1 MEEIKQK
8 DLFIKVAS
16 SNLKIEDLID
26 IIRKTNTGST
36 VIQIFDPGAVI
47 SRLHIAGAYANA
59 SFSFKNHSNK
69 TKSVGMEM
77 LLFAAMTDQIGD
89 AIETAGAKDSSRFII
104 FSNRKSLPES
114 LKKEVKISSDFNSSA
129 LQARKTAKLMGITG
143 KDVDVVVLQA
153 MALSR
158 LTSD

>member
-1 MEEIKQK
+1 MEEIKQGS
-8 DLFIKVAS
+8 LIIKIAS
-16 SNLKIEDLID
+16 SSLKLEGLID
-26 IIRKTNTGST
+26 IIRKANTESA
-36 VIQIFDPGAVI
+36 VIQIFDPDAVI
-47 SRLHIAGAYANA
+47 SRLHLAGAYANA

-89 AIETAGAKDSSRFII
+89 AIETAGAKNSSKFVI
-104 FSNRKSLPES
+104 FSNQKSIPGS
-114 LKKEVKISSDFNSSA
+114 LKKVVKIVSDFKPSA
-129 LQARKTAKLMGITG
+129 LQTRKTANSMGITG
-143 KDVDVVVLQA
+143 KNTDILVLQA